1 MKKATRIKIVALA
14 LVIFT
19 LLSVFSVGAATSSKK
34 SAISIPNGKQAV
46 YSLNINRANV
56 DRVTITLGSTE
67 VFSNYSTT
75 LKIFGSHAQGKFG
88 AGAYSVK
95 IYINPTQLMTFV
107 EVTLPDGG
115 VVRRGTSK
123 ITEYDTISVEASK
136 EGVVSDIELTY
147 EDISVNEYTIVETE
161 PAKTVYSKRFYNI
174 VSSFSDASTDRLFAF
189 TAVPSFVGTGTM
201 AVRYRVKGE
210 TEWTVVDAV
219 KTPENTEVEDEDY
232 YKAEISGLTPNTE
245 YEYQV
250 GKKNTS
256 DAGWSELYSFTTA
269 KENFNE
275 FSFIAIGDTQGY
287 MWEHFKYTKVAL
299 DEATKY
305 VSNPAFLLHTGD
317 VVDSGYQAYQ
327 WNRYFTALGSLCA
340 TIPNFNAIGN
350 HDTRPAHVSE
360 LLTTDN
366 KNNFFSF
373 HFNHP
378 DAPEDAM
385 VMDPSVY
392 EGLSASGKVQVNNF
406 NETIYSYNYG
416 NAHFIVLNTGTYVDT
431 GNNTYPD
438 DQHIFEAQRAW
449 LEKDLE
455 ANKDAKWKIILCH
468 EAMYNKGGLKQD
480 RLYLTDLIESYGVD
494 LVIQGHSH
502 IVTRSY
508 PMKDGKVVTKATS
521 DVIEKG
527 VGTVYLTIGST
538 TPSHSEMGNST
549 VEAMQNIVFH
559 DNTQPAY
566 TTVAIKNGKLE
577 LTIRQINGLVL
588 DTFTIQGE
596 DDPEEEI
603 TEAPETEAPA
613 TETPASDTLATEDL
627 TDAITTDTTTT
638 DESNGC
644 GSSVGIASV
653 AIVALLG
660 TCTAFL
666 TKKKEN

>member
-299 DEATKY
+299 DEAAKY
-305 VSNPAFLLHTGD
+305 VSDPAFILHTGD
-317 VVDSGYQAYQ
+317 VVDSGYEAYQ
-327 WNRYFTALGSLCA
+327 WRRYFTALGNYGTNIA
-340 TIPNFNAIGN
+340 NFTTIGN
-350 HDTRPAHVSE
+350 HDTRNAKNVV
-360 LLTTDN
+360 TNDN
-366 KNNFFSF
+366 LNNYFGFY
-373 HFNHP
+373 FNHP
-378 DAPEDAM
+378 DVSEDAM

-392 EGLSASGKVQVNNF
+392 EGLTASGKVQVNNF

-416 NAHFIVLNTGTYVDT
+416 NAHFIVLNTGTYANT
-431 GNNTYPD
+431 GNETYPD